1 MKQRIIYVV
10 AVAAALSAGSAG
22 AVSPWLEKVY
32 DFLPAPGQF
41 VNVLPEYED
50 GDTRDV
56 MLDKVREQ
64 ICGDRQPGMISLGAW
79 GGYVVVGFD
88 HPVVNVSGEYDFK
101 VFGNSFKG
109 DGSSSGGSSE
119 PAIVMVAVDENG
131 NGLADDPWYEL
142 AGSDYSAEGT
152 LHGVTVT
159 YHRPDPDKAA
169 EPDPDYRYITDRTY
183 IRWTSDSDARP
194 QGYVQR
200 NSYHAQSYWPE
211 WHEEETLVFK
221 GAMLADNYIDLSGEG
236 TNFVQYPKGWG
247 YADNLP
253 NNEDPGFNIDWAVD
267 SEGRPVHLD
276 KIDFIKIYTAVNQN
290 CGWLG
295 ESSAEICGG
304 EDLHPEAVVESS
316 VSDVSL
322 FRSLVLAGC
331 SQDVLKVRSAMERE
345 AAIFAADGRMLMSA
359 VLSEGLNVL
368 DVSALPSGLYIITA
382 DGVSLKF
389 VK

>member
-1 MKQRIIYVV
+1 MKQRFTCVF
-10 AVAAALSAGSAG
+10 ALGAALVSASAG

-41 VNVLPEYED
+41 VNVLPEYEE

-101 VFGNSFKG
+101 ILGNSFNAE
-109 DGSSSGGSSE
+109 GSSSGGSSE

-131 NGLADDPWYEL
+131 NGQPDDTWYEL
-142 AGSDYSAEGT
+142 AGSDYSADGT
-152 LHGVTVT
+152 LHGVTMT
-159 YHRPDPDKAA
+159 YHRPDPDKEAD
-169 EPDPDYRYITDRTY
+169 PDPDYRYITDRTY
-183 IRWTSDSDARP
+183 IRWTSDCEERP

-200 NSYHAQSYWPE
+200 NSFHAQSYWPE
-211 WHEEETLVFK
+211 WHEEETLLFK
-221 GAMLADNYIDLSGEG
+221 GAILADNYVDLSGEG

-247 YADNLP
+247 YVDNLP
-253 NNEDPGFNIDWAVD
+253 NNEDPGFKIDWAVD

-276 KIDFIKIYTAVNQN
+276 KIDFIKVYTAVNQN

-295 ESSAEICGG
+295 ESSAEVCGG
-304 EDLHPEAVVESS
+304 EDLHPDAEPASSIGAVALSKGI
-316 VSDVSL
+316 
-322 FRSLVLAGC
+322 VLAGC
-331 SQDVLKVRSAMERE
+331 SSDVLTVRSGVRCD
-345 AAIFAADGRMLMSA
+345 AAVFSADGRMLMSTA
-359 VLSEGLNVL
+359 FSEGLNTL
-368 DVSALPSGLYIITA
+368 DISALPAGLYIITA
-382 DGVSLKF
+382 NGMSLKF